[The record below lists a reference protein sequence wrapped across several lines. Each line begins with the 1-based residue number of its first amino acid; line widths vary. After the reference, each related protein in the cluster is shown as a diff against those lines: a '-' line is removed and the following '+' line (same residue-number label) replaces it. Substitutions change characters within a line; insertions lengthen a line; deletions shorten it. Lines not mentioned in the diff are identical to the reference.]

1 MTDWGLRH
9 DLTAWRN
16 LVRRVARA
24 TRRPADAEDLLHSAF
39 LRLEE
44 YRSRHVVENPAAFM
58 VRVAVNIA
66 FDERRHE
73 RVRAEVPESIHDLVD
88 LWDHRPLHDEV
99 LVAHERL
106 ERVDAALGRL
116 GTRTR
121 EVFLMHRVDGLKYR
135 EIAVRLGITVS
146 AVEKHVAKAALS
158 LVECMEDS

>member
-44 YRSRHVVENPAAFM
+44 YRSRHVVEN
-58 VRVAVNIA
+58 
-66 FDERRHE
+66 
-73 RVRAEVPESIHDLVD
+73 PESIHDLVD